1 MKQMR
6 YPIDL
11 PFDPGTDAARAAPQF
26 RARVLRF
33 LGAGV
38 LNTGFGYG
46 VYAAT
51 IWMGA
56 APQIALIAQFGLGVL
71 WNYTTHARLVFG
83 VQGTARLPRYILIYV
98 ALYALNAALLTVLL
112 AGGLNPYL
120 AQALAL
126 PLIVVA
132 SYIGVSAALGVPL
145 RGGLSDD

>member
-11 PFDPGTDAARAAPQF
+11 PFDMGTDAASTTPQV

-33 LGAGV
+33 LGAGM

-46 VYAAT
+46 VYAAA

-56 APQIALIAQFGLGVL
+56 APQIALIAQFGLAVL

-83 VQGTARLPRYILIYV
+83 VQGTARLPRYVLVHV
-98 ALYALNAALLTVLL
+98 ALCALNAALLTVLL
-112 AGGLNPYL
+112 TGGLNPYL
-120 AQALAL
+120 GQALAL

-132 SYIGVSAALGVPL
+132 SYVGVSAALGVPL
-145 RGGLSDD
+145 RAGLSDG